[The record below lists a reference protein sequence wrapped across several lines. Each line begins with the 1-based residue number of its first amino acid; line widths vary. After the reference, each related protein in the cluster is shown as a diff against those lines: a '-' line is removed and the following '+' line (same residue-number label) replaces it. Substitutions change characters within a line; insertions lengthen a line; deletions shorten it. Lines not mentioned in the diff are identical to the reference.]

1 MAELSVVSC
10 QLPVV
15 SCQLSVVSCQLPV
28 VSCQLLGGRDGRS
41 KITFT
46 HYPLPITHY
55 PLPITQDYW
64 FLLAELLQCFL
75 LLNQV
80 LL

>member
-10 QLPVV
+10 QL
-15 SCQLSVVSCQLPV
+15 S
-28 VSCQLLGGRDGRS
+28 GGGDGRS

-55 PLPITQDYW
+55 PLPITHYP
-64 FLLAELLQCFL
+64 LPITHY
-75 LLNQV
+75 
-80 LL
+80 